1 MWRLSH
7 AIDEHLRDNIANKKI
22 QGILLETATSFLRWA
37 SFYSSLSLAMQA
49 SRCPKRNVHFGSM
62 YLQPHKTETQAGSK
76 DALLLYCWL
85 HMDCHHHSMSWEQK
99 EGKLTFF
106 FNHPSLQLFTHIN
119 SPHTKAERW
128 LQSATYYILIEAC
141 KISSSNWHSDGVAI
155 IMLLPKIVN
164 LWTLLSCTCRT
175 LTVFS
180 GQISFH
186 L

>member
-1 MWRLSH
+1 
-7 AIDEHLRDNIANKKI
+7 
-22 QGILLETATSFLRWA
+22 
-37 SFYSSLSLAMQA
+37 
-49 SRCPKRNVHFGSM
+49 
-62 YLQPHKTETQAGSK
+62 
-76 DALLLYCWL
+76 
-85 HMDCHHHSMSWEQK
+85 MDCHHHSMSWKQK
-99 EGKLTFF
+99 EGKLTFL

-141 KISSSNWHSDGVAI
+141 KISSSNWHSDGVPI